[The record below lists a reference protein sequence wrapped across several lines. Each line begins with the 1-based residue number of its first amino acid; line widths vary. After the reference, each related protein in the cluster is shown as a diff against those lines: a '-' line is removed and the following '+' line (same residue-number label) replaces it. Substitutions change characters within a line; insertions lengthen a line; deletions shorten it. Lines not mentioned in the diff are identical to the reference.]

1 MKGSGSYVPGPFVF
15 YFYRIHIVTV
25 SFVFETV
32 AFIPVTA
39 VFGFGTVTFGFRKMA
54 LINYWVICIF
64 LLCFRIQ
71 SPFKK
76 LLPGHCL
83 MVLRVVFLF

>member
-15 YFYRIHIVTV
+15 YFHRIHIVTV
-25 SFVFETV
+25 GFVFETV
-32 AFIPVTA
+32 AFILVTE
-39 VFGFGTVTFGFRKMA
+39 VSGFRTVTFGYRKMA
-54 LINYWVICIF
+54 LVNHLVICIL

-83 MVLRVVFLF
+83 LVLHVVFLF